1 MSKSLGHLSRW
12 TAAPEDVNGCAV
24 DLFLD
29 DGLARAADLWPDSE
43 AVIYRHQPAVDDVAW
58 TYADLDKRVS
68 ALAAGLSGLGF
79 EPGARIAVW
88 GPNHPEWILLEYA
101 IARAGLVLVAL
112 NPLYSAAELRFAL
125 EDSNAAGVFHAD
137 LIGEA
142 RPADI
147 LDSIRGDL
155 PCLRHCHAFSALE
168 DVMRVPGDPGP
179 KPIMREP
186 GDMFMIQY
194 TSGTTGDP
202 KAVRLSHRALATTG
216 RNSYA
221 LWGIGEGSRV
231 CFGFPLFHVGGSGNS
246 IPGACLIGATALPLY
261 IFKANIALD
270 ILEQERCTAFIGVPT
285 MLLMMLDDPSFAGR
299 DFSALKSIIVG
310 GAPVTRELLLRCR
323 DQFGAEVINCYGQ
336 TETSGVTASTRFSDS
351 DEKKIA
357 TSGQPLVG
365 VSLEI
370 RNDHGDCVTRQEV
383 GELFYRGPGGMI
395 GYGSRDDCDQTAD
408 GWIASGDLAQM
419 DDDGF
424 VSIVGRKKD
433 MIIRGGENLS
443 PVEIESY
450 MKEHGAIA
458 DVAVIGV
465 PDARYGE
472 VACAVVRLRPDAEI
486 ESSDI
491 LDWCRARISRWKVPE
506 FIELVEDF
514 PMTPSGKIQKFKLQ
528 ENMIERLG
536 LSANNG
542 DFTK

>member
-1 MSKSLGHLSRW
+1 M
-12 TAAPEDVNGCAV
+12 
-24 DLFLD
+24 
-29 DGLARAADLWPDSE
+29 
-43 AVIYRHQPAVDDVAW
+43 
-58 TYADLDKRVS
+58 
-68 ALAAGLSGLGF
+68 
-79 EPGARIAVW
+79 
-88 GPNHPEWILLEYA
+88 
-101 IARAGLVLVAL
+101 
-112 NPLYSAAELRFAL
+112 
-125 EDSNAAGVFHAD
+125 
-137 LIGEA
+137 
-142 RPADI
+142 
-147 LDSIRGDL
+147 
-155 PCLRHCHAFSALE
+155 
-168 DVMRVPGDPGP
+168 
-179 KPIMREP
+179 
-186 GDMFMIQY
+186 
-194 TSGTTGDP
+194 
-202 KAVRLSHRALATTG
+202 
-216 RNSYA
+216 
-221 LWGIGEGSRV
+221 
-231 CFGFPLFHVGGSGNS
+231 
-246 IPGACLIGATALPLY
+246 
-261 IFKANIALD
+261 
-270 ILEQERCTAFIGVPT
+270 
-285 MLLMMLDDPSFAGR
+285 
-299 DFSALKSIIVG
+299 
-310 GAPVTRELLLRCR
+310 LLRCR

-395 GYGSRDDCDQTAD
+395 GYGSRDDSDRTTD

-424 VSIVGRKKD
+424 VSIVGRKKE

-486 ESSDI
+486 ESADI

-536 LSANNG
+536 LSANKG